1 MKEKSGGVVACR
13 QSTTDLCGM
22 KNRIVKEGVFVEI
35 EYVLSEINESGEQG
49 EVLEECGEESAFGFY
64 LGSGEVLEA
73 LEKVLMG
80 KSTGEPFE
88 VVIPCAEAYGATT
101 DDAIVMIPK
110 TVFELDGEFD
120 EEHIQEGEAIAMN
133 DEEGNEMVGVVV
145 SISKTE
151 VEMDFNHPLAE
162 LDLHFVGSICDVR
175 EEE

>member
-1 MKEKSGGVVACR
+1 M
-13 QSTTDLCGM
+13 
-22 KNRIVKEGVFVEI
+22 
-35 EYVLSEINESGEQG
+35 
-49 EVLEECGEESAFGFY
+49 
-64 LGSGEVLEA
+64 GSGEVLEA
-73 LEKVLMG
+73 LEKELMG

-88 VVIPCAEAYGATT
+88 VVIPCSEAYGVTT

-133 DEEGNEMVGVVV
+133 DEDGNEMVGVVV

-162 LDLHFVGSICDVR
+162 LDLHFIGSICDVR
-175 EEE
+175 EEA

>member
-1 MKEKSGGVVACR
+1 MACR
-13 QSTTDLCGM
+13 QSTTDICSM

-35 EYVLSEINESGEQG
+35 EYVLSEINENGEQE
-49 EVLEECGEESAFGFY
+49 EVLEECLEESAFGFY

-73 LEKVLMG
+73 LEKELMG

-88 VVIPCAEAYGATT
+88 VVIPCSEAYGVTT

-110 TVFELDGEFD
+110 TVFELDGVFD

-133 DEEGNEMVGVVV
+133 DEDGNEMVGVVV

-162 LDLHFVGSICDVR
+162 LDLHFIGSICDVR
-175 EEE
+175 EEA

>member
-1 MKEKSGGVVACR
+1 M
-13 QSTTDLCGM
+13 
-22 KNRIVKEGVFVEI
+22 
-35 EYVLSEINESGEQG
+35 
-49 EVLEECGEESAFGFY
+49 
-64 LGSGEVLEA
+64 
-73 LEKVLMG
+73 
-80 KSTGEPFE
+80 
-88 VVIPCAEAYGATT
+88 VIPCTEAYGVTT

-133 DEEGNEMVGVVV
+133 DEDGNEMVGVVV